1 MMQDTIRLRQILGV
15 VGAVSGLALWGL
27 WKILETGVVTERAA
41 LTLGAFVAATLGAH
55 MAVSGTLTQRQA
67 GSRALLVG
75 AVTSLLFT
83 LAALPYD
90 LVSSTP
96 PISVGFIIILWH
108 LSLPF
113 VICQGLGRGLRH
125 YPTLYAEAWKL
136 FERLVAA
143 WIFAGLTW
151 AVIYLADLVLGL
163 VGVQILDLITEIEPL
178 APMITGG
185 ALGLGLAVMLE
196 IGGQVVPALL
206 QRLLRLLLPVLLA
219 VVVLFLVILPFRNFD
234 QVFGTLSA
242 GAIFLL
248 LVAIMASMVTAA
260 TGPQDGQQVQ
270 PRLMQL
276 AARVMAGLMILPA
289 LLAIWALW
297 LRVQQYGWTPER
309 LAAALL
315 MGIAVTSAALYLFAA
330 LRPVWHDGIRRG
342 NVIVALSGMVL
353 TAVFVGVLPTEQIS
367 ARTLIARYEA
377 GLIPTD
383 KLDIYVLERWGR
395 PGAEALATLR
405 VKADA
410 GDTALAAVLDGQFVA
425 PDPDRIDLLRAD
437 LKALL
442 PVQPATATATRDA
455 LLDLASPDQIQSWAS
470 LCQPVGAPPAVPCG
484 LVVADLLTESTGEEV
499 LFLQK
504 DGYGV
509 VLNAFAF
516 GPDGLVSHSVTA
528 GSLLGYVYSEPPAD
542 LFAQMMTT
550 PLTLI
555 PAPMNMIDIGGGV
568 LVLPNDLP

>member
-1 MMQDTIRLRQILGV
+1 MMQDTVRLRQILGV

-27 WKILETGVVTERAA
+27 WKVLETGVVTDRTA
-41 LTLGAFVAATLGAH
+41 LTLAAFVAATLGAH
-55 MAVSGTLTQRQA
+55 MAVSGPLTQKQA

-75 AVTSLLFT
+75 AVTSLLIT
-83 LAALPYD
+83 LAALRYD
-90 LVSSTP
+90 EVSFTP
-96 PISVGFIIILWH
+96 PMSVGFLIILWH

-136 FERLVAA
+136 FERLIAA

-163 VGVQILDLITEIEPL
+163 VGLQILTMITDVEPL

-196 IGGQVVPALL
+196 IGGDVVPALL

-234 QVFGTLSA
+234 QVFGSLSA
-242 GAIFLL
+242 GAIFLV

-260 TGPQDGQQVQ
+260 TGPDDGQQVQ

-276 AARVMAGLMILPA
+276 AARVMAGLIILPA

-309 LAAALL
+309 LAAAML
-315 MGIAVTSAALYLFAA
+315 MLIALTSAALYLFAA

-342 NVIVALSGMVL
+342 NVIVALLGMVL
-353 TAVFVGVLPTEQIS
+353 TCVFIGVLPTEKIA
-367 ARTLIARYEA
+367 ARNLITRYEA

-383 KLDIYVLERWGR
+383 KLEVYVLERWGR
-395 PGAEALATLR
+395 PGAAALATLR

-410 GDTALAAVLDGQFVA
+410 GDTALAALLDGQVVA
-425 PDPDRIDLLRAD
+425 PDPDRIDKLRAD

-455 LLDLASPDQIQSWAS
+455 LFDLASADQIQTWIS
-470 LCQPVGAPPAVPCG
+470 LCQPMGAPPAVPCG
-484 LVVADLLTESTGEEV
+484 LVVADFLTDSIGEEV

-504 DGYGV
+504 DAYG
-509 VLNAFAF
+509 LLLSAYAF

-542 LFAQMMTT
+542 LFAQMMSA
-550 PLTLI
+550 PPTLM
-555 PAPMNMIDIGGGV
+555 PAPMNMIDLGGGV
-568 LVLPNDLP
+568 IVLPNVLP